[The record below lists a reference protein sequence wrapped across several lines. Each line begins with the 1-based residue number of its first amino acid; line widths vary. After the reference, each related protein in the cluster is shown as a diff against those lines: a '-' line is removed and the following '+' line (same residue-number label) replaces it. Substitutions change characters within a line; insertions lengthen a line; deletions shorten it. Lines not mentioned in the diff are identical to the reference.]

1 MGRIQLH
8 MVSLFEWVQQDG
20 FAILPLVKFF
30 DIWICVNCSFSVLA
44 YSLAND
50 IYYVKEKLWYLDK
63 LLSDYRYDQ
72 ATSWSV
78 KASNIEE
85 FVQVLKDGSVNIIN
99 GYYPSNTKR
108 IISIS
113 LRDQKLC
120 ISNAV
125 VKSGYKNTKG
135 TWIKKGGGRYR
146 AVKYKWNRGIAT
158 EKANPMII
166 SSTEPKPCLYFDTD
180 KVWKYQY
187 PTILL
192 P

>member
-1 MGRIQLH
+1 M
-8 MVSLFEWVQQDG
+8 
-20 FAILPLVKFF
+20 
-30 DIWICVNCSFSVLA
+30 NCSFSVLA

-135 TWIKKGGGRYR
+135 T
-146 AVKYKWNRGIAT
+146 
-158 EKANPMII
+158 
-166 SSTEPKPCLYFDTD
+166 
-180 KVWKYQY
+180 
-187 PTILL
+187 
-192 P
+192 